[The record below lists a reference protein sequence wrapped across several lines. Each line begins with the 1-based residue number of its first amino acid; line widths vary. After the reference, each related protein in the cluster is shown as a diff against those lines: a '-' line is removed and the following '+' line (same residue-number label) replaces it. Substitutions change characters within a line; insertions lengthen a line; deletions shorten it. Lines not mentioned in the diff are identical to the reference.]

1 MTLRQWLVLWLW
13 LSSRAPQHGRG
24 PASNEEALREAETI
38 EVIKMADESAE
49 ITKEAAEAV
58 AFTNVKT
65 VGEGPSFYSNMV
77 MANAVSHQQGMQQLQ
92 AAIIGKVAEAIIGV
106 SPSEGGADVAAL
118 QQLLKGAQTTPPVT
132 G

>member
-1 MTLRQWLVLWLW
+1 MTLRQWLVLWLL
-13 LSSRAPQHGRG
+13 LSSLAPQRGRG
-24 PASNEEALREAETI
+24 PASKSEALREADYI
-38 EVIKMADESAE
+38 EVIEMADDSSEVV
-49 ITKEAAEAV
+49 KEAAEAV